1 MDRGNATVAVNAGP
15 HVLVVAGSDSSG
27 GAGIARDVETLAA
40 FGVRACLAVTA
51 VTVQTHVAVD
61 RIEMMP
67 PGLIAEQMLAALAA
81 NDISVIKIGM
91 LGSEDAIGAVAAVLE
106 QHPNVPT
113 VFDPVMAAS
122 SGRALLPDGAIGV
135 MRHDLMPL
143 CTLVTPNL
151 VELAIL
157 TGDEQ
162 ARDESAARRQG
173 TILLD
178 AACDAVLV
186 KGGHGSSSRS
196 VDILLRRG
204 RAPVRFDAAR
214 LPGSM
219 RGTGCMLASA
229 AAAWLALGA
238 PIEES
243 VRKAK
248 QHVHRRLREGFARR

>member
-1 MDRGNATVAVNAGP
+1 MAVNADP

-61 RIEMMP
+61 HVEMMP
-67 PGLIAEQMLAALAA
+67 PRLIAEQMLAALTA
-81 NDISVIKIGM
+81 NHISAVKIGM
-91 LGSEDAIGAVAAVLE
+91 LGSEDAIGAVAAVLK
-106 QHPNVPT
+106 QYPNVPT

-135 MRHDLMPL
+135 MRNDLIPL

-151 VELAIL
+151 IELAIL

-162 ARDESAARRQG
+162 AQGELTARRQG
-173 TILLD
+173 TVLLD
-178 AACDAVLV
+178 DACDAVLV
-186 KGGHGSSSRS
+186 KGGHGSNSRS

-204 RAPVRFDAAR
+204 QVPIRFDAPR
-214 LPGSM
+214 LLGTM

-248 QHVHRRLREGFARR
+248 QLVHRRLRDGHAP